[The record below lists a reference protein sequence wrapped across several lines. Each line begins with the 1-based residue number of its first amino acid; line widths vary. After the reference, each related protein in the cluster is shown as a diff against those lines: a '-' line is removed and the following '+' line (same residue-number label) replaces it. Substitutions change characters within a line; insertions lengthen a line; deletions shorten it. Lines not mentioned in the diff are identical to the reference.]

1 MTAIYIFKYFLY
13 VMCPPAISAFIY
25 SRHTPD
31 ACLFEKICSYGVFA
45 VAVRLI
51 IVFPVL
57 EFINS
62 LGVKFEDG
70 SLRYFLF
77 SSILSVVLPYIALL
91 LRKYFAVRLEAKAKA
106 DEK

>member
-1 MTAIYIFKYFLY
+1 MTVLVLFQYFLY
-13 VMCPPAISAFIY
+13 VLCPPAISAFIY

-51 IVFPVL
+51 IVFPVFKL
-57 EFINS
+57 FTS
-62 LGVKFEDG
+62 LSVKLEDG
-70 SLRYFLF
+70 SLRYFLIA
-77 SSILSVVLPYIALL
+77 SILSVVLPYIALL